1 MPIGHKIRYAGVN
14 HSSVSFSSSAMEHKT
29 MPNIWPAATYLSTAG
44 INRWQDQWVQIPG
57 IRHLEKN
64 WFICSIFFPALAEN
78 TGRIF
83 TVKATANQ
91 ARRDMWVPSP
101 CSDKKIQ
108 PEKEVSRGLFGGR
121 LLQREQVLQIW
132 HKQGWC
138 FVRWPFHTS
147 KPIYLQPIKE
157 NKLWKPPFL
166 WQYGVHWSDSPTDF
180 KEWVGEPD

>member
-14 HSSVSFSSSAMEHKT
+14 HSSLSFSSSAMEHKT

-44 INRWQDQWVQIPG
+44 INRWQDQWMQILG

-101 CSDKKIQ
+101 CSDKRFFNQK
-108 PEKEVSRGLFGGR
+108 KRSRGAFLVDDFYNESKFYRYGTNKVDALCVGHFT
-121 LLQREQVLQIW
+121 QV
-132 HKQGWC
+132 
-138 FVRWPFHTS
+138 S
-147 KPIYLQPIKE
+147 
-157 NKLWKPPFL
+157 
-166 WQYGVHWSDSPTDF
+166 QYICSQ
-180 KEWVGEPD
+180 